1 MRFQVFNLTEGHIRL
16 LRRVYI
22 SSHVDRSGYAYIGLS
37 PKRPFGNSDIESD
50 IAEIL
55 GEVPEGSTD
64 DDGISDELR
73 GKMRNVLIVEVPI
86 ALQVVLSSGSFE
98 PGEYE
103 RSGFGGEWKRTEQK
117 QPFDHGKAIDAFYE
131 RKRQDMKRESEKL
144 AKMIADGASTE
155 EIQKQSDRVVS
166 AGYTGD

>member
-1 MRFQVFNLTEGHIRL
+1 MRSQVFNLTEGHVRL
-16 LRRVYI
+16 LRRAYI
-22 SSHVDRSGYAYIGLS
+22 SSFVSDSGHAHIGLS
-37 PKRPFGNSDIESD
+37 QKRPFGNSDIESD

-64 DDGISDELR
+64 ECGLSEE
-73 GKMRNVLIVEVPI
+73 MRVRMMRVLITEVPI

-103 RSGFGGEWKRTEQK
+103 RSGFGGEWVRKE
-117 QPFDHGKAIDAFYE
+117 PVDHGKGIDAYYE
-131 RKRQDMKRESEKL
+131 RKRQDLKVENEKMV
-144 AKMIADGASTE
+144 KMIADGASRE
-155 EIQKQSDRVVS
+155 EIQKQIDRVLS